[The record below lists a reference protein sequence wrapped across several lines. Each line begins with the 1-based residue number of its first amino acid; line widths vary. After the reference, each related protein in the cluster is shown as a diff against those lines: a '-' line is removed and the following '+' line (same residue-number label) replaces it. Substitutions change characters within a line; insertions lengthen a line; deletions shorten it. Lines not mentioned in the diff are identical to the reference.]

1 MSNLNRVQAGIPEGG
16 QFSEAAKSRPD
27 LPPLDENLA
36 QTWSQEYVPS
46 VNADASMDSLED
58 SIAQMSDEQ
67 RRELLETEEQA
78 LDSTDPEEL
87 TELASHPSPLVRGA
101 VAANESMDERALVT
115 MRDDPDPF
123 VRVSALENPNMSDHA
138 VIQYAKTRA
147 GDDELR
153 ACLTGREDNAAVAA
167 AVAAN
172 SRTPPETLS
181 QLASVR
187 DDTVQAEIAANPSAR
202 PEALNYLSAHSNPAI
217 RAAVAANPNVPA
229 RTFGTLEREGD
240 PNVAGVIDAQRRNHS
255 SAFYDGRD
263 VYEAKAWN
271 NDQKAYRKHVKK
283 MAKRGLDEKGQPLPQ
298 SQLGKGRRRGG
309 RLGRRVV
316 SYWVLRGSYD
326 ILRGSVRATMRMFK

>member
-1 MSNLNRVQAGIPEGG
+1 MSNLNRVQAGIPEDG
-16 QFSEAAKSRPD
+16 QTSEAVKSRPD

-46 VNADASMDSLED
+46 VNADAAMDSLET
-58 SIAQMSDEQ
+58 SIAQLSDEQ
-67 RRELLETEEQA
+67 RHELLETEEQA
-78 LDSTDPEEL
+78 LASTDPEEL
-87 TELASHPSPLVRGA
+87 TQLASHPSPLVRGA
-101 VAANESMDERALVT
+101 VAANESMGERALVT

-123 VRVSALENPNMSDHA
+123 VRVSALENPNMSDYA

-153 ACLTGREDNAAVAA
+153 ACLTGREDNSAVAA

-172 SRTPPETLS
+172 PRTPPETQS
-181 QLASVR
+181 HLASIR
-187 DDTVQAEIAANPSAR
+187 EDSVQAEIAANPSAR
-202 PEALNYLSAHSNPAI
+202 PEALNYLSAHPNPAI
-217 RAAVAANPNVPA
+217 RSAVAANPHVPA

-240 PNVAGVIDAQRRNHS
+240 PNVAGVIDAERRNHD
-255 SAFYDGRD
+255 SAIYDGRD
-263 VYEAKAWN
+263 VYVAKAWN
-271 NDQKAYRKHVKK
+271 KEQKIYRKYMKK

-316 SYWVLRGSYD
+316 SYWVHRGSD
-326 ILRGSVRATMRMFK
+326 HILRGGVRATMRKFK